1 MQNYNAKLKT
11 KKIVLNFE
19 LWFLGFRF
27 KFLVYNTIL
36 YAILYLWRIS
46 RGIFMSINWIDLSI
60 MIIIL
65 LNIIIGIYR
74 GIIRGIINL
83 LGLMVAI
90 FLAIFWFKEVGEYIN
105 LHTQLSKDI
114 ANLLGF
120 VLIFFSIYLIARII
134 EIILKKIFSLLLI
147 SWIDTLG
154 GALFGLIKGLLIV
167 GILLVIITLVPLPVF
182 FKEQLEN
189 SFLANRLA
197 VMTTIIYDYFKDW
210 LPSSFQFNT
219 EEFLKK
225 FHLNLIVL
233 KNTTKYFIN
242 I

>member
-1 MQNYNAKLKT
+1 MP
-11 KKIVLNFE
+11 
-19 LWFLGFRF
+19 
-27 KFLVYNTIL
+27 
-36 YAILYLWRIS
+36 
-46 RGIFMSINWIDLSI
+46 INWIDLSI

-65 LNIIIGIYR
+65 LNIITGIYR

-197 VMTTIIYDYFKDW
+197 AMTTIIYDYFKDW
-210 LPSSFQFNT
+210 LPSSFQFNK

-225 FHLNLIVL
+225 FPLNLIVL

>member
-1 MQNYNAKLKT
+1 MP
-11 KKIVLNFE
+11 
-19 LWFLGFRF
+19 
-27 KFLVYNTIL
+27 
-36 YAILYLWRIS
+36 
-46 RGIFMSINWIDLSI
+46 INWIDLSI

-65 LNIIIGIYR
+65 LNIITGIYR

-197 VMTTIIYDYFKDW
+197 AMTTIIYDYFKDW
-210 LPSSFQFNT
+210 LPSSFQFNK

-225 FHLNLIVL
+225 FPLNLFVL